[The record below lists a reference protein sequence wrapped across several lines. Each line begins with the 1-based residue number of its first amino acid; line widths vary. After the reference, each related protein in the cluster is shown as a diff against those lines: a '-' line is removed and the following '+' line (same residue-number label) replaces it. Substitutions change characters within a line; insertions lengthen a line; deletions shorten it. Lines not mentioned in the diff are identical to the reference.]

1 MDICERCYDTRILK
15 MNLKNASNKS
25 KSKNNKIEEL
35 YNKDIFCEDH
45 HFCCIELPLL
55 ANGLSA
61 HNDYKCVSCYM
72 RPIIGA
78 CFICAD
84 CIHFSMCQNCY
95 FTRQDDQTKLK
106 IRGHNS
112 THRIELIVEPR

>member
-1 MDICERCYDTRILK
+1 MHEYLKCNVCQAEPIYGPRFKCETCPDMDICERCYDARILK
-15 MNLKNASNKS
+15 NNLKKS
-25 KSKNNKIEEL
+25 KKSAEL
-35 YNKDIFCEDH
+35 YKKAEITCEDH
-45 HFCCIELPLL
+45 SFHCIELPLL

-84 CIHFSMCQNCY
+84 CIHFSMC
-95 FTRQDDQTKLK
+95 
-106 IRGHNS
+106 
-112 THRIELIVEPR
+112 